1 MADNTIN
8 VRIKDRSDT
17 EANWTSK
24 NPVLLKGERAITD
37 GTGKYKIGDGKN
49 TWSALPYYEAMT
61 SADRTK
67 LNGIASGA
75 NKTTVDSSLS
85 SSSTNP
91 VQNKVVNSALAGK
104 SNTSHTHDL
113 STMINT
119 LSIGSSTPTDDDYFV
134 SQYVG
139 GGTTTTTYYRRPVKA
154 LLEYI
159 KGKFAKVATSG
170 SYNDLS
176 NKPTIPSVG
185 NGTITIKQ
193 AGAVK
198 GSFTTNQSGATTIE
212 LTDNNTNT
220 WRDVIDNLTSTATD
234 KSLSAKQGKL
244 LNDNKAEIR
253 EWSAQIKCATWSR
266 LCYVEQKGSVIGSS
280 FILNISGTR
289 TAVVYN
295 DTFVIK
301 VHHSQKA
308 TISKIS
314 GSTYSTGIQ
323 VRVVSDSSGNC
334 YVEMYENV
342 NGATNTTT
350 QIVYCSLIDI
360 ACGAITTYTSF
371 TNGASIP
378 TGFTSNATITTN
390 SNSLQG
396 NLTWGEI
403 TGKPAFKT
411 IATSGSYNDLSN
423 KPTIGNGTVT
433 ITQGGTSRGT
443 FTLNQT
449 GNTTIALTDNNT
461 WRGIQNNLTSTS
473 TDQSLSAVQGKWLNE
488 NKAAMTTLKGS
499 ENLNDITTPGMY
511 SCGGENSITNKPS
524 NVDAF
529 GLIVTH
535 NANGSFYTQILHS
548 NGGVSYR
555 RNCNNGT
562 WASWTEE
569 KHTDTVYTHPSY
581 TAKSNG
587 LYKVTVDSKGHVS
600 GTTAVSK
607 ADITALGIP
616 STNTT
621 YSTGTAS
628 TSGLTKLYTETGT
641 ATDGTMTQSA
651 IKSALDGKSNNGHTH
666 DDRYYT
672 ESEINSKLS
681 GKANSS
687 HTHSQ
692 YYDSSISRTANTVL
706 AAPNGSNG
714 TASFRKLVASDLP
727 SHTHNYAGSSSA
739 GGAAWSSN
747 AVNNIFGGSRQTSGN
762 IDFTNSAYVNKVTYT
777 LATSAMTTG
786 KPPEDGHILNFGWDT
801 DAGWGAQMSLG
812 SESNNH
818 LYIRGADSKDNKT
831 TYGDWKTILD
841 SSNYNI
847 YTPTK
852 TGGGAS
858 GTWGISITGNAAT
871 ATKLG
876 TSAGSGTQ
884 PVYFSGG
891 KPVAGTYTLGNACS
905 KTTRTLTN
913 VGNSG
918 WKDASTDSNYVPD
931 MSFIA
936 YWNGA
941 YSNTNSNLAYC
952 NKGAFGTAATKNTDY
967 FATAGHT
974 HNYVK
979 DAGNNSSNTTF
990 AYSKAGMNYGDYT
1003 WLAGW
1008 NGYEL
1013 RAVAKSQ
1020 FATAGHTHNYAG
1032 SSSAGGSANSAVKL
1046 ATARSVSNTEDF
1058 VMSFSYDGSANSNA
1072 SLRYYNSRIS
1082 VGNTNNYPYHRF
1094 AKIDKQTSSYIDKTS
1109 TFLITQDYN
1118 DGGWGI
1124 VRISLR
1130 TNNSSSV
1137 STVEAKWLV
1146 RCGLNVDCVQ
1156 IGLYNVFGKTYADAF
1171 FKTSGTYTGTVIRNL
1186 ASGARGNIFRT
1197 WILTDSAE
1205 ANSTTTSDKK
1215 TSTESYASTSAA
1227 ATTLHSQAYTSVVV
1241 ASDGGTVSYANS
1253 AGNASKVNNHTVNS
1267 NVPSGAKFTDT
1278 VYSHPTTSGNKHIP
1292 SGGSSGQILRWSSDG
1307 TAVWGNDNNTTY
1319 TLSSITG
1326 TLAVSKG
1333 GTGST
1338 TAAGGRSNLGAVGF
1352 VCQSAE
1358 PSGQNNGDLWFKEE

>member
-61 SADRTK
+61 SADRIK

-104 SNTSHTHDL
+104 SNTNHTHDL

-119 LSIGSSTPTDDDYFV
+119 LSIGGSTPTDDDYFV

-139 GGTTTTTYYRRPVKA
+139 GGTTTTTYHRRPVKA

-159 KGKFAKVATSG
+159 KGKFAKVAISG

-289 TAVVYN
+289 NSVVYN

-342 NGATNTTT
+342 NGATNTTA

-403 TGKPAFKT
+403 TGKP
-411 IATSGSYNDLSN
+411 S
-423 KPTIGNGTVT
+423 
-433 ITQGGTSRGT
+433 T
-443 FTLNQT
+443 FT
-449 GNTTIALTDNNT
+449 
-461 WRGIQNNLTSTS
+461 
-473 TDQSLSAVQGKWLNE
+473 
-488 NKAAMTTLKGS
+488 
-499 ENLNDITTPGMY
+499 
-511 SCGGENSITNKPS
+511 PS
-524 NVDAF
+524 
-529 GLIVTH
+529 
-535 NANGSFYTQILHS
+535 S
-548 NGGVSYR
+548 
-555 RNCNNGT
+555 
-562 WASWTEE
+562 
-569 KHTDTVYTHPSY
+569 
-581 TAKSNG
+581 
-587 LYKVTVDSKGHVS
+587 
-600 GTTAVSK
+600 
-607 ADITALGIP
+607 
-616 STNTT
+616 
-621 YSTGTAS
+621 
-628 TSGLTKLYTETGT
+628 
-641 ATDGTMTQSA
+641 
-651 IKSALDGKSNNGHTH
+651 HTH

-672 ESEINSKLS
+672 ESEVDSKLS
-681 GKANSS
+681 GKANTTHNHTISQIIDIANASVKSATSAASAQSVEWNNVKNKPSTYTPSS
-687 HTHSQ
+687 HNHNIEGLTNFSAHV
-692 YYDSSISRTANTVL
+692 YDATVSRTANTIL

-714 TASFRKLVASDLP
+714 AASFRKLVASDLP

-747 AVNNIFGGSRQTSGN
+747 AVNNIFGDSRQTSGN

-777 LATSAMTTG
+777 LATSIMTTG
-786 KPPEDGHILNFGWDT
+786 KPPTDGYILSFGWDT
-801 DAGWGAQMSLG
+801 AAGWGAQMSLG
-812 SESNNH
+812 NGSNNH

-831 TYGDWKTILD
+831 TYDNWKTILD
-841 SSNYNI
+841 SYNYNI
-847 YTPTK
+847 YAPTK

-858 GTWGISITGNAAT
+858 GTWGISITGKAT
-871 ATKLG
+871 TAG
-876 TSAGSGTQ
+876 TADVANSVAWGNVS
-884 PVYFSGG
+884 G
-891 KPVAGTYTLGNACS
+891 KPSTFTPASHSHSSVND
-905 KTTRTLTN
+905 
-913 VGNSG
+913 SG
-918 WKDASTDSNYVPD
+918 
-931 MSFIA
+931 
-936 YWNGA
+936 NGA
-941 YSNTNSNLAYC
+941 S
-952 NKGAFGTAATKNTDY
+952 
-967 FATAGHT
+967 
-974 HNYVK
+974 
-979 DAGNNSSNTTF
+979 TTF
-990 AYSKAGMNYGDYT
+990 AYSKAGLNYNEYT
-1003 WLAGW
+1003 WLAAW
-1008 NGYEL
+1008 NNNEL
-1013 RAVAKSQ
+1013 RAVNKSQ
-1020 FATAGHTHNYAG
+1020 FATAGHTHAAINNGITICGRTQGSGDDEGLVINKCSNNYAG
-1032 SSSAGGSANSAVKL
+1032 LILGSPNGVRSVFYLTSDNNALWRYNNGSSSFDINHPKKA
-1046 ATARSVSNTEDF
+1046 
-1058 VMSFSYDGSANSNA
+1058 
-1072 SLRYYNSRIS
+1072 
-1082 VGNTNNYPYHRF
+1082 
-1094 AKIDKQTSSYIDKTS
+1094 
-1109 TFLITQDYN
+1109 
-1118 DGGWGI
+1118 
-1124 VRISLR
+1124 
-1130 TNNSSSV
+1130 
-1137 STVEAKWLV
+1137 
-1146 RCGLNVDCVQ
+1146 
-1156 IGLYNVFGKTYADAF
+1156 
-1171 FKTSGTYTGTVIRNL
+1171 GTVAL
-1186 ASGARGNIFRT
+1186 
-1197 WILTDSAE
+1197 
-1205 ANSTTTSDKK
+1205 TSDIPSKLPASDVYAWAK
-1215 TSTESYASTSAA
+1215 ASTKPSYSWGEISGKPVTFSPSA
-1227 ATTLHSQAYTSVVV
+1227 HSHV
-1241 ASDGGTVSYANS
+1241 
-1253 AGNASKVNNHTVNS
+1253 
-1267 NVPSGAKFTDT
+1267 
-1278 VYSHPTTSGNKHIP
+1278 
-1292 SGGSSGQILRWSSDG
+1292 
-1307 TAVWGNDNNTTY
+1307 
-1319 TLSSITG
+1319 
-1326 TLAVSKG
+1326 
-1333 GTGST
+1333 
-1338 TAAGGRSNLGAVGF
+1338 
-1352 VCQSAE
+1352 VCQSTE

>member
-1 MADNTIN
+1 MVDNTIN

-119 LSIGSSTPTDDDYFV
+119 LSIGGSTPTDDDYFV

-139 GGTTTTTYYRRPVKA
+139 GGTTTTTYHRRPVKA

-244 LNDNKAEIR
+244 LNDNKVELC

-289 TAVVYN
+289 NSVVYN

-314 GSTYSTGIQ
+314 GSTYSAGIQ

-342 NGATNTTT
+342 NGATNTTA

-360 ACGAITTYTSF
+360 ACGEITTYTSF
-371 TNGASIP
+371 TNGSSIP

-411 IATSGSYNDLSN
+411 VATSGSYNDLSN

-511 SCGGENSITNKPS
+511 SCGGGNSITNKPS
-524 NVDAF
+524 NVDVF

-535 NANGSFYTQILHS
+535 NAKGSFYTQILHS

-569 KHTDTVYTHPSY
+569 KHTDTVYTHP
-581 TAKSNG
+581 
-587 LYKVTVDSKGHVS
+587 
-600 GTTAVSK
+600 
-607 ADITALGIP
+607 
-616 STNTT
+616 
-621 YSTGTAS
+621 
-628 TSGLTKLYTETGT
+628 
-641 ATDGTMTQSA
+641 
-651 IKSALDGKSNNGHTH
+651 
-666 DDRYYT
+666 
-672 ESEINSKLS
+672 
-681 GKANSS
+681 
-687 HTHSQ
+687 
-692 YYDSSISRTANTVL
+692 
-706 AAPNGSNG
+706 
-714 TASFRKLVASDLP
+714 
-727 SHTHNYAGSSSA
+727 
-739 GGAAWSSN
+739 
-747 AVNNIFGGSRQTSGN
+747 
-762 IDFTNSAYVNKVTYT
+762 
-777 LATSAMTTG
+777 
-786 KPPEDGHILNFGWDT
+786 
-801 DAGWGAQMSLG
+801 
-812 SESNNH
+812 
-818 LYIRGADSKDNKT
+818 
-831 TYGDWKTILD
+831 
-841 SSNYNI
+841 
-847 YTPTK
+847 
-852 TGGGAS
+852 
-858 GTWGISITGNAAT
+858 
-871 ATKLG
+871 
-876 TSAGSGTQ
+876 
-884 PVYFSGG
+884 
-891 KPVAGTYTLGNACS
+891 
-905 KTTRTLTN
+905 
-913 VGNSG
+913 
-918 WKDASTDSNYVPD
+918 
-931 MSFIA
+931 
-936 YWNGA
+936 
-941 YSNTNSNLAYC
+941 
-952 NKGAFGTAATKNTDY
+952 
-967 FATAGHT
+967 
-974 HNYVK
+974 
-979 DAGNNSSNTTF
+979 
-990 AYSKAGMNYGDYT
+990 
-1003 WLAGW
+1003 
-1008 NGYEL
+1008 
-1013 RAVAKSQ
+1013 
-1020 FATAGHTHNYAG
+1020 
-1032 SSSAGGSANSAVKL
+1032 
-1046 ATARSVSNTEDF
+1046 
-1058 VMSFSYDGSANSNA
+1058 
-1072 SLRYYNSRIS
+1072 
-1082 VGNTNNYPYHRF
+1082 
-1094 AKIDKQTSSYIDKTS
+1094 
-1109 TFLITQDYN
+1109 
-1118 DGGWGI
+1118 
-1124 VRISLR
+1124 
-1130 TNNSSSV
+1130 
-1137 STVEAKWLV
+1137 
-1146 RCGLNVDCVQ
+1146 
-1156 IGLYNVFGKTYADAF
+1156 
-1171 FKTSGTYTGTVIRNL
+1171 
-1186 ASGARGNIFRT
+1186 
-1197 WILTDSAE
+1197 
-1205 ANSTTTSDKK
+1205 
-1215 TSTESYASTSAA
+1215 
-1227 ATTLHSQAYTSVVV
+1227 
-1241 ASDGGTVSYANS
+1241 
-1253 AGNASKVNNHTVNS
+1253 
-1267 NVPSGAKFTDT
+1267 
-1278 VYSHPTTSGNKHIP
+1278 TTSGNKHIP
-1292 SGGSSGQILRWSSDG
+1292 SGGSAGQILKWSADG
-1307 TAVWGNDNNTTY
+1307 TCTWETPHRVA
-1319 TLSSITG
+1319 I
-1326 TLAVSKG
+1326 
-1333 GTGST
+1333 
-1338 TAAGGRSNLGAVGF
+1338 AAK
-1352 VCQSAE
+1352 E
-1358 PSGQNNGDLWFKEE
+1358 PSGQLTNDEWLLEYT